1 MNVILSEAKNLK
13 LYRRSPSRGTRTAV
27 MIPATKPVVM
37 KHHAFRLVA
46 IIVHHLLAFAPLL
59 IVASL
64 YASSFRGEAIIG
76 HWPQPVH
83 DDPYYVAPGD
93 WLYTLFLYA
102 VPTFFVIAHIAIVAF
117 PVLTWTLRNRYAR
130 LWSAVLVIV
139 FVAGWL
145 LFRADPEGR
154 FYWWQD

>member
-1 MNVILSEAKNLK
+1 MPVILREAKNLM
-13 LYRRSPSRGTRTAV
+13 LCRWSPGRSTRTPFTTVAS
-27 MIPATKPVVM
+27 KLVVL
-37 KHHAFRLVA
+37 KHPAFRSVA
-46 IIVHHLLAFAPLL
+46 IIVHHLLAIAPLL
-59 IVASL
+59 IVAAL

-154 FYWWQD
+154 FYWWLD